1 MLAVRTSDR
10 CKIGLLCRAFS
21 KRRTERSPST
31 TDRDRSKL
39 KTERNASSPR
49 SKRRPLPQ
57 HANYERWN
65 FKTRKSKKST
75 RRSIQN
81 LLYVSVRQLKK
92 IRLILRDCSTDVLI
106 NFDQLTLQPRS
117 FTHKN
122 KLRENKCA
130 AIFALH
136 NSWNILRFE
145 NTSGGGKGR
154 KRKVINLWKKNI

>member
-39 KTERNASSPR
+39 KTERDASSPR

-92 IRLILRDCSTDVLI
+92 IDTAWLLDVLI

>member
-10 CKIGLLCRAFS
+10 CKIGLLCRVFS

-39 KTERNASSPR
+39 KTERGASSPR
-49 SKRRPLPQ
+49 SNRRPLPQ

-75 RRSIQN
+75 RKSIQN

-92 IRLILRDCSTDVLI
+92 IRLIPRDCSTDVLI

-117 FTHKN
+117 FTHNVKIN
-122 KLRENKCA
+122 ARRSLRYTILEIYSASKIRVGEEKEEREKL
-130 AIFALH
+130 
-136 NSWNILRFE
+136 
-145 NTSGGGKGR
+145 
-154 KRKVINLWKKNI
+154 

>member
-39 KTERNASSPR
+39 KTERDASSPR

-57 HANYERWN
+57 HATTNGEISKQVEEIDTKVDSKSALRI
-65 FKTRKSKKST
+65 RKAIKKN
-75 RRSIQN
+75 SIDTAW
-81 LLYVSVRQLKK
+81 LL
-92 IRLILRDCSTDVLI
+92 DVLI

>member
-1 MLAVRTSDR
+1 MKFQNKEVEEIDTKVDSKSALRIRKAIKKNSIDTAW
-10 CKIGLLCRAFS
+10 LL
-21 KRRTERSPST
+21 
-31 TDRDRSKL
+31 
-39 KTERNASSPR
+39 
-49 SKRRPLPQ
+49 
-57 HANYERWN
+57 
-65 FKTRKSKKST
+65 
-75 RRSIQN
+75 
-81 LLYVSVRQLKK
+81 
-92 IRLILRDCSTDVLI
+92 DVLI

-145 NTSGGGKGR
+145 KTSGGGKGR